1 MYMLSTVCVKPTVY
15 KMTVR
20 MYNKRIKVKQ
30 TIVLTTLVLFGIY
43 FSSIL
48 NMLNDVSKKKV
59 GYFRF
64 CSF

>member
-1 MYMLSTVCVKPTVY
+1 
-15 KMTVR
+15 MTVR

-48 NMLNDVSKKKV
+48 NMLNVVSKKKV